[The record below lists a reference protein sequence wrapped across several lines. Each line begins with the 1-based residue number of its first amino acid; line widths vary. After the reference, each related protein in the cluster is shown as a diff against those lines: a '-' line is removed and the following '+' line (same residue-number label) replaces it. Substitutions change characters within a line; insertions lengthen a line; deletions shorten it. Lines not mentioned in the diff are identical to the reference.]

1 VHVEPALYADQGGPR
16 PARPPYRIPR
26 GRSFMPVPPQQSQGV
41 RFPLSVRRTGTRP
54 RVLPRIRQGHAFLP
68 VPPQSGSSPFQY
80 YAVQPGARPRWA
92 PPRRV
97 SAGRVFLPG
106 LGQQPQGARFPLF
119 ARQAGTRRLPPLPR
133 AQRGRYSRVMRIPVT
148 QQALAHWAAAGQMH
162 ATAFLARH
170 AAMSP
175 MTATGRMTIRGTRQ
189 AYATA
194 AFHATGA
201 MHASGVT
208 VRPGTVHLTASG
220 HMSASAAMVRVS
232 RIRLTAAGTMRITG
246 TVARRGAIA
255 MHATG
260 TMTVKGTRGQPAA
273 AHWTAA
279 GSMHAAASMT
289 RTARLQLS
297 GTGAMGITATVT
309 SGVMLR
315 ASGAMT
321 VAARDTVTAQLPM
334 AAQGTMAVE
343 AGAAP
348 PGYLIQ
354 IEPGAVTATETVI
367 DSGAWQVQ
375 EEPPGPGEVTV
386 EEIEPGY

>member
-1 VHVEPALYADQGGPR
+1 MAFQSPGQPGPQARRTKLPGKFHRRRNFQPPLPQGSQGTVFVPGGPGWPGPAARRPRWLLRIRQGHAFLPGWGQSYQGSPFPLYADQGGPR

-279 GSMHAAASMT
+279 GSMHAADGGPPP
-289 RTARLQLS
+289 RGFS
-297 GTGAMGITATVT
+297 GPSRHHRGP
-309 SGVMLR
+309 S
-315 ASGAMT
+315 
-321 VAARDTVTAQLPM
+321 
-334 AAQGTMAVE
+334 
-343 AGAAP
+343 P
-348 PGYLIQ
+348 PGQ
-354 IEPGAVTATETVI
+354 
-367 DSGAWQVQ
+367 WH
-375 EEPPGPGEVTV
+375 
-386 EEIEPGY
+386 